1 VLDVAENGQ
10 SLGTTEQGRIM
21 LSPGIHSL
29 VLTNNQLGYKTT
41 ASVEI
46 EAGEERAITLD
57 PRGTMN
63 LNAVPWAEVWV
74 DGQKKGETPIANL
87 SVPLGTRD
95 VVFKH
100 PEFGERKMS
109 ATVNAKTPTVL
120 SVDFSKPSQP

>member
-1 VLDVAENGQ
+1 
-10 SLGTTEQGRIM
+10 
-21 LSPGIHSL
+21 
-29 VLTNNQLGYKTT
+29 
-41 ASVEI
+41 
-46 EAGEERAITLD
+46 
-57 PRGTMN
+57 MN